1 MKKWLVLFIVSTIP
15 SVLYAQGFEVRRLPV
30 VSCSAVSSAEV
41 AETNV
46 VPAGQILAETQL
58 AVPQTV
64 SPNPIETPNT
74 SDLDNREAQLQE
86 RERLVTERENA
97 VAKREAALTDWYGKL
112 DAYRGYLNGIVAT
125 VGRASQ
131 PVYATVSR
139 AYSGGCANGRCSW

>member
-1 MKKWLVLFIVSTIP
+1 MKKILVFSVFLTIP
-15 SVLYAQGFEVRRLPV
+15 SVLYAQGFEVRRLP
-30 VSCSAVSSAEV
+30 AVPCAAVQSEEV

-86 RERLVTERENA
+86 RERLVAERENA

-112 DAYRGYLNGIVAT
+112 DAYRGYLSGIAAT
-125 VGRASQ
+125 VSRASQ
-131 PVYATVSR
+131 PVYATYSKGV
-139 AYSGGCANGRCSW
+139 SGGCANGRCSW